1 MTRATLA
8 EVLGPALREGRAVA
22 GFVVQGWEDA
32 RAYVAAAEVCARPVI
47 LQAGPGARAHMPLAV
62 MGAMFVHLAESAG
75 VPVVAH
81 LDHGEGLEV
90 CRAAVDIGFT
100 SVMYD
105 GSALPLDDNIAIT
118 AEIARMAHAAGV
130 SVEAELGYVGYHGGA
145 ASRMTNPAEVAR
157 FAAETQVD
165 ALAVSVGNDHLMPE
179 PGAEIDLAQ
188 LARIGAAAP
197 HLPLVL
203 HGGSGIDHALRARI
217 ARETNVCKFN
227 IGTELRQAFG
237 TSLRGVLAADPAV
250 FDRNLIL
257 RATIPQMQAAAE
269 AAIRSLG

>member
-8 EVLGPALREGRAVA
+8 EVLQPALREGRAVA

-32 RAYVAAAEVCARPVI
+32 SAYVAAAEACGRPVI
-47 LQAGPGARAHMPLAV
+47 LQAGPGARAHMPLTV
-62 MGAMFVHLAESAG
+62 LGAMFVHLAKRAS

-81 LDHGEGLEV
+81 LDHGDGLEV
-90 CRAAVDIGFT
+90 CRAAVDCGFT
-100 SVMYD
+100 SVMFD
-105 GSALPLDDNIAIT
+105 GSALPLDQNIALT
-118 AEIARMAHAAGV
+118 AEIAQMAHAAGV

-145 ASRMTNPAEVAR
+145 ASRMTDPAEVAR
-157 FAAETQVD
+157 FAVETRVD

-179 PGAEIDLAQ
+179 PGAEIDLGQ
-188 LARIGAAAP
+188 LDLIAAAAP
-197 HLPLVL
+197 NLPLVL

-217 ARETNVCKFN
+217 ARETTVCKFN

-237 TSLRGVLAADPAV
+237 ASLRGVLSDDPAV

-257 RATIPQMQAAAE
+257 RATMPQVQVAAE